1 MNSSIAAP
9 QTAIS
14 AAIFNPASSML
25 SFLARKRIIIDARI
39 IVKGMMYRISG
50 EMTISFLLFVNRSF
64 LSQSLE
70 NEEDDSD
77 GHIIQGSEIPA
88 CSNLK
93 QYGEE
98 YVDNSTCVV
107 ESYRNAPQPV
117 EKFNHDLSS
126 SKLTDSSPMY
136 CKGILSFHISLTL
149 SH

>member
-1 MNSSIAAP
+1 MSIAAP

-14 AAIFNPASSML
+14 AAIFNPASSTL
-25 SFLARKRIIIDARI
+25 PFLARKRIIIDARI

-50 EMTISFLLFVNRSF
+50 EMIIGFLLFVNSSF

-107 ESYRNAPQPV
+107 ESYRSTPQPV
-117 EKFNHDLSS
+117 EKFNHDDLS
-126 SKLTDSSPMY
+126 LQY
-136 CKGILSFHISLTL
+136 IRLSAIAKMPAAM
-149 SH
+149 